1 MISLVGLF
9 SWLDITKIFFTSER
23 NTFLLIFILFIFF
36 FLTLILSFL
45 KLSVGAFLLRYS
57 FPPFSFDAS
66 LCKFEKD
73 FYILA
78 VFLFFRWTNSP
89 AHSIY
94 CILSFPIHSSAHDS
108 EAIWDCLFS
117 FPNIFGLCK
126 QKIYK
131 AFLVWFKYFL
141 HQIETPFPFLFK
153 SFLHSIRR
161 LTIFICSPTTIS
173 RTCCRDLSAN
183 L

>member
-89 AHSIY
+89 AHSIC

-108 EAIWDCLFS
+108 EAAWDCLHFL
-117 FPNIFGLCK
+117 PNIFGLCK

-131 AFLVWFKYFL
+131 PFLV
-141 HQIETPFPFLFK
+141 
-153 SFLHSIRR
+153 
-161 LTIFICSPTTIS
+161 
-173 RTCCRDLSAN
+173 
-183 L
+183 